1 MTAARNTVGCPEC
14 AWGKVAGCWRCGS
27 RNAARATLGALA
39 FAALIF
45 GAIRCTGEPTEAVAM
60 QDVAAEVGAMA
71 VEAAQIAADA
81 ELTVRQACA
90 RLHGDRA
97 QVLRV
102 AGEGHLV
109 CRRRG
114 EVL

>member
-1 MTAARNTVGCPEC
+1 MNTL
-14 AWGKVAGCWRCGS
+14 RD
-27 RNAARATLGALA
+27 TLGALA

-45 GAIRCTGEPTEAVAM
+45 GAIRCTGESTEVHAM
-60 QDVAAEVGAMA
+60 QDVAAEVEAMA

>member
-1 MTAARNTVGCPEC
+1 MNTLRNTM
-14 AWGKVAGCWRCGS
+14 
-27 RNAARATLGALA
+27 GALA

-45 GAIRCTGEPTEAVAM
+45 GAIRCTGEPTEFHAAV
-60 QDVAAEVGAMA
+60 DVAAEVEALA
-71 VEAAQIAADA
+71 VEAAQMQADL
-81 ELTVRQACA
+81 ELMVRQHCA
-90 RLHGDRA
+90 RMYGDRA

>member
-1 MTAARNTVGCPEC
+1 MTAARN
-14 AWGKVAGCWRCGS
+14 
-27 RNAARATLGALA
+27 TLGALA

-45 GAIRCTGEPTEAVAM
+45 GAIRCTGEPTEAVTM
-60 QDVAAEVGAMA
+60 QDVAAEVEAMA
-71 VEAAQIAADA
+71 VEAAQLQADL
-81 ELTVRQACA
+81 ELMVRQHCD

>member
-1 MTAARNTVGCPEC
+1 MTAARNALLAVSLI
-14 AWGKVAGCWRCGS
+14 VA
-27 RNAARATLGALA
+27 
-39 FAALIF
+39 FF

-60 QDVAAEVGAMA
+60 QDVAAEVEALA
-71 VEAAQIAADA
+71 VEAAQLQADL
-81 ELTVRQACA
+81 ELMVRQHCD
-90 RLHGDRA
+90 RIHGSRA

-114 EVL
+114 EVM

>member
-1 MTAARNTVGCPEC
+1 MTAARNALLAVSLI
-14 AWGKVAGCWRCGS
+14 VA
-27 RNAARATLGALA
+27 
-39 FAALIF
+39 FF

-60 QDVAAEVGAMA
+60 QDVAAEVEALA
-71 VEAAQIAADA
+71 VEASQIAADA

>member
-1 MTAARNTVGCPEC
+1 MNALRNT
-14 AWGKVAGCWRCGS
+14 AS
-27 RNAARATLGALA
+27 ALA

-60 QDVAAEVGAMA
+60 QDVAAEVEALA
-71 VEAAQIAADA
+71 IEAAQLQADL
-81 ELTVRQACA
+81 ELMARQLCA
-90 RLHGDRA
+90 DLHGDRA
-97 QVLRV
+97 QVLRLV
-102 AGEGHLV
+102 EGHLV